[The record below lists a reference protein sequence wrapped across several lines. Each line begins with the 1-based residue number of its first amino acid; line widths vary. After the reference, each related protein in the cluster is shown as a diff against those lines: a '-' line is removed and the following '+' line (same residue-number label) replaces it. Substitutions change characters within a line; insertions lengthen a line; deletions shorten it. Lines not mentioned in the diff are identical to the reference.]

1 MWTYLHSNTI
11 LNLICYRNLLGR
23 FEIIKKVTA
32 LACYNFF
39 QFSIQCFLNYYSAIM
54 FKDIIWC
61 FKRTIFK
68 RYSFIYFGIFYLV
81 SCNVSNSNYFSGNLN
96 VSPPF
101 YIDLYHLN
109 SGGKVFSDSL
119 NSNDFNISIKNLPKG
134 IYQVVFSWKRDLL
147 KPQDIERFT
156 RQPELGVPKYY
167 LSTTF
172 WLDNGEAN
180 EYNLS
185 FDKVYNQDELE
196 EILFNQVADEPT
208 HMWVKSNGLNN
219 KLYCQYLDLLDGFK
233 HKNRHQKDSLQ
244 QVENYYIEH
253 KMYDEAKIVSATL
266 HEPWLDLVKNELIT
280 QEILFMKKHISSD
293 VIIQIYNFQVNS
305 KQDFERYIKVYNSFP
320 SNIKQVLDRRLRHF
334 ME

>member
-1 MWTYLHSNTI
+1 MINKFVINYI
-11 LNLICYRNLLGR
+11 LLSYMGL
-23 FEIIKKVTA
+23 
-32 LACYNFF
+32 
-39 QFSIQCFLNYYSAIM
+39 CFLYGCTRAEKCNIKGH
-54 FKDIIWC
+54 FP
-61 FKRTIFK
+61 
-68 RYSFIYFGIFYLV
+68 V
-81 SCNVSNSNYFSGNLN
+81 SI
-96 VSPPF
+96 PF
-101 YIDLYHLN
+101 YIYLYN
-109 SGGKVFSDSL
+109 INTGEKVFSDSL
-119 NSNDFNISIKNLPKG
+119 NTNDFNLPIKILPKG

>member
-1 MWTYLHSNTI
+1 MRSDK
-11 LNLICYRNLLGR
+11 CS
-23 FEIIKKVTA
+23 IIG
-32 LACYNFF
+32 NFPV
-39 QFSIQCFLNYYSAIM
+39 L
-54 FKDIIWC
+54 
-61 FKRTIFK
+61 
-68 RYSFIYFGIFYLV
+68 
-81 SCNVSNSNYFSGNLN
+81 
-96 VSPPF
+96 PPF

-109 SGGKVFSDSL
+109 SGEKVFSDSL
-119 NSNDFNISIKNLPKG
+119 NTNDFNLMIGSLPKG
-134 IYQVVFSWKRDLL
+134 IYQAVFSWKRDLL

-233 HKNRHQKDSLQ
+233 HKNRHQKDSLE

-253 KMYDEAKIVSATL
+253 KMYDSAKIVSATL
-266 HEPWLDLVKNELIT
+266 REPWLDHIKNELIN
-280 QEILFMKKHISSD
+280 QEILFMNKNIQSD
-293 VIIQIYNFQVNS
+293 LIVQLYTFQVSS
-305 KQDFERYIKVYNSFP
+305 KQDFKKYIKVYNSFP
-320 SNIKQVLDRRLRHF
+320 ANIKQILDKHMLNYRN
-334 ME
+334 